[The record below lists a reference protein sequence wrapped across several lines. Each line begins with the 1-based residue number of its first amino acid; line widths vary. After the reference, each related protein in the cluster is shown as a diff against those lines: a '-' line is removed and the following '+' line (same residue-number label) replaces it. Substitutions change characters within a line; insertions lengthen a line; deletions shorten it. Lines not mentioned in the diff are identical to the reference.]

1 MPSHA
6 TTVSTGHLGAVV
18 RLQMQA
24 LLRHIRRA
32 RRGDPTAVH
41 QARVASRRL
50 RETVPVT
57 VTGGVADGHVDP
69 GKDIRRITRALGLV
83 REMDVSLS
91 EFERDAARH
100 DWPPAAVAH
109 LRDHLRADRERRVRE
124 MRAKLDRVDMDR
136 LEDQIE
142 ALASACETEPSAAW
156 QQAVGARARKR
167 AQRFAQTLRA
177 AGTLYA
183 PEALH
188 ATRIAGKKLR
198 YALEVARGALGAPVG
213 RDIGTLERLQDLLGR
228 LHDLQ
233 VLQDHLRAIV
243 IPPDNRGL
251 RDGMAAIERELHA
264 ECRMLHARFLTH
276 VDRLQRL
283 ADRVGEL
290 APALLAPRRMSRMR
304 TADGRRPSRRRA
316 LA

>member
-1 MPSHA
+1 
-6 TTVSTGHLGAVV
+6 
-18 RLQMQA
+18 MQA

-50 RETVPVT
+50 RETVP

-109 LRDHLRADRERRVRE
+109 LRDHLAAERERRVRD

-136 LEDQIE
+136 LEDRIE
-142 ALASACETEPSAAW
+142 ALASACETEPSVAW
-156 QQAVGARARKR
+156 QRAVGARARKR
-167 AQRFAQTLRA
+167 AQRFGKALRA
-177 AGTLYA
+177 AGTIYA

-188 ATRIAGKKLR
+188 ATRIAGTKLR

-213 RDIGTLERLQDLLGR
+213 RDIGALERLQDLLGR

-233 VLQDHLRAIV
+233 VLQDHLRAIA
-243 IPPDNRGL
+243 PENRGL
-251 RDGMAAIERELHA
+251 RDGMAAIERELDA
-264 ECRMLHARFLTH
+264 ECRMLHARFLPH
-276 VDRLQRL
+276 VDRLHRL
-283 ADRVGEL
+283 ADRVGAL

-304 TADGRRPSRRRA
+304 TPDGRRPSRRRA

>member
-1 MPSHA
+1 
-6 TTVSTGHLGAVV
+6 
-18 RLQMQA
+18 
-24 LLRHIRRA
+24 
-32 RRGDPTAVH
+32 
-41 QARVASRRL
+41 
-50 RETVPVT
+50 
-57 VTGGVADGHVDP
+57 
-69 GKDIRRITRALGLV
+69 
-83 REMDVSLS
+83 MDVSLS

-109 LRDHLRADRERRVRE
+109 LRDHLAAERERRVRD

-136 LEDQIE
+136 LEDRIE
-142 ALASACETEPSAAW
+142 ALASACETEPSVAW
-156 QQAVGARARKR
+156 QRAVGARTRKR
-167 AQRFAQTLRA
+167 AQRFGKALRA
-177 AGTLYA
+177 AGTIYA

-213 RDIGTLERLQDLLGR
+213 RDIGALERLQDLLGR

-233 VLQDHLRAIV
+233 VLQDHLRAIA
-243 IPPDNRGL
+243 PENRGL
-251 RDGMAAIERELHA
+251 RDGMAAIERELDA

-276 VDRLQRL
+276 VDRLHRL
-283 ADRVGEL
+283 ADRVGAL

>member
-1 MPSHA
+1 
-6 TTVSTGHLGAVV
+6 
-18 RLQMQA
+18 MQA

-57 VTGGVADGHVDP
+57 GGVADGHVDP

-83 REMDVSLS
+83 REMDVSRS

-109 LRDHLRADRERRVRE
+109 LRDHLAAERERRVRDK
-124 MRAKLDRVDMDR
+124 RAKLDRVDMDR
-136 LEDQIE
+136 LEDRIE
-142 ALASACETEPSAAW
+142 ALASACETEPSVAW
-156 QQAVGARARKR
+156 QRAVGARARKR
-167 AQRFAQTLRA
+167 AQRFGKALRA
-177 AGTLYA
+177 AGTIYA

-213 RDIGTLERLQDLLGR
+213 RDIGALERLQDLLGR

-233 VLQDHLRAIV
+233 VLQDHLRAIA
-243 IPPDNRGL
+243 PENRGL
-251 RDGMAAIERELHA
+251 RDGMAAIERELDA

-276 VDRLQRL
+276 VDRLHRL
-283 ADRVGEL
+283 ADRVGAL

>member
-1 MPSHA
+1 
-6 TTVSTGHLGAVV
+6 
-18 RLQMQA
+18 MQA

-50 RETVPVT
+50 RETVP

-109 LRDHLRADRERRVRE
+109 LRDHLAAERERRVRD

-136 LEDQIE
+136 LEDRIE
-142 ALASACETEPSAAW
+142 ALASACETEPSVAW
-156 QQAVGARARKR
+156 QRAVGARARKR
-167 AQRFAQTLRA
+167 AQRFGKALRA
-177 AGTLYA
+177 AGTIYA

-213 RDIGTLERLQDLLGR
+213 RDIGALERLQDLLGR

-233 VLQDHLRAIV
+233 VLQDHLRAIA
-243 IPPDNRGL
+243 PENRGL
-251 RDGMAAIERELHA
+251 RDGMAAIERELDA

-276 VDRLQRL
+276 VDRLHRL
-283 ADRVGEL
+283 ADRVGAL